1 MSNPLHIEKI
11 EDPSRI
17 ETTMRHPSIYPHIS
31 DDRAWD
37 WPDFSEALKQE
48 VLLGLAVMDGEEQV
62 GCFMLARHD
71 GIVSLHTMLLPQC
84 RGKRGREACDRMRE
98 WLLANTY
105 IETLFTHYY
114 SNRPHVGA
122 FARTYGFRED
132 GHVED
137 VTIRGEPAQMVRMVQ
152 HLTR

>member
-1 MSNPLHIEKI
+1 MPNALHIEKI
-11 EDPSRI
+11 SDPSRI

-37 WPDFSEALKQE
+37 VPSLKEAME
-48 VLLGLAVMDGEEQV
+48 AEAIFGLGVMDGEEQV
-62 GCFMLARHD
+62 GCFMLARHE

-98 WLLANTY
+98 WILDNTY

-137 VTIRGEPAQMVRMVQ
+137 VTIRGEPARFVRMVQ

>member
-1 MSNPLHIEKI
+1 MSEPLHIERVW
-11 EDPSRI
+11 EPSRI
-17 ETTMRHPSIYPHIS
+17 ESMMRHPSIYPHIS

-37 WPDFSEALKQE
+37 WPDFSGALTTE
-48 VLLGLAVMDGEEQV
+48 HMIGLAVMDGGEQV
-62 GCFMLARHD
+62 GAFVLGRHD

-105 IETLFTHYY
+105 IETLHTHYY
-114 SNRPHVGA
+114 SNRSHVGA
-122 FARTYGFRED
+122 FARSYGFKED

-137 VTIRGEPAQMVRMVQ
+137 VTIRGEPAKMVRMIQ